1 LERCGFFPIVG
12 IRVDSTGVAVE
23 VGRDLQNETK
33 ESEAIEVEV
42 VEVDGLTQPERT
54 APAHAGSDRP
64 SRPQWRQWQA
74 RAMKLDSRWWPL
86 WVFLGIIAVVILL
99 IFGVVIG
106 IIFVIFRIIRG
117 ILNAIFG

>member
-1 LERCGFFPIVG
+1 M
-12 IRVDSTGVAVE
+12 GVAVE
-23 VGRDLQNETK
+23 VGGDLQKETK

-42 VEVDGLTQPERT
+42 VEVDGLTQPERA
-54 APAHAGSDRP
+54 APAHEAAGRS
-64 SRPQWRQWQA
+64 SRPDWRQWQG
-74 RAMKLDSRWWPL
+74 RVMKLDSRWWPL

-106 IIFVIFRIIRG
+106 VIFVIFRIIRA